1 MLRAQESSVE
11 EREKRLFDAAR
22 KYLAG
27 ELSPEDYDVI
37 QRKYQTDYKGFL
49 ISQAERR
56 LANDAKNRK
65 RATAS

>member
-22 KYLAG
+22 QYLSG
-27 ELSPEDYDVI
+27 KLSADEYDAI
-37 QRKYQTDYKGFL
+37 QRRYQTDYKGFL

-56 LANDAKNRK
+56 LASEAKNRR
-65 RATAS
+65 RAAAS